1 MAVAVADTHMEL
13 VIMETQGQWVKAQA
27 ILTVEAQVVEAEQVE
42 ITSTEQVAVA
52 EELAEL
58 DKMQLI
64 QHFKMVVEQLVI
76 QVALDLVLDHLVED
90 TVQITAGHHGLAAVV
105 VADKAYMELQVV
117 AVAVAVQVVE
127 DHQVAVQVAHRQ

>member
-27 ILTVEAQVVEAEQVE
+27 ILTVEAQAVEAEQVE
-42 ITSTEQVAVA
+42 IISTEQVAVV

-64 QHFKMVVEQLVI
+64 QHFKMVVEHLET
-76 QVALDLVLDHLVED
+76 QVALDLVLEHLVED
-90 TVQITAGHHGLAAVV
+90 TVQITAGHHGLVAVV
-105 VADKAYMELQVV
+105 VADKECTVSQV
-117 AVAVAVQVVE
+117 AVAVVEELAEE
-127 DHQVAVQVAHRQ
+127 DHQVVAQVAHRQ